1 MREKILNVVKS
12 TGPVLPVEIVS
23 KIGGDSL
30 VANAYLS
37 ELVDGGQLK
46 KSEERIGSVN
56 LYFLEGQE
64 DQVKKRL
71 NELNINLTPRQFT
84 KKPIIKTKE
93 IEDKQKAFA
102 ERLSKIE
109 SEEYQRKKPKPKKSV
124 MSFTKKLISRA
135 KEEVIIQKP
144 KLISKIEKP
153 VQINSEPIIAEDFD
167 SFFDRAVS
175 YLNNGNLKVINENSE
190 ENICTI
196 RAPSAVGPIR
206 FHVRILDKKKLN
218 KTDIAES
225 YTAAI
230 EKKMPVIVITS
241 GEIAKT
247 AKKYLKEIGGLVR
260 VKALKV

>member
-1 MREKILNVVKS
+1 MREKILDVVKS

-23 KIGGDSL
+23 KTGGDSL

-37 ELVDGGQLK
+37 DLVDGGQLK

-71 NELNINLTPRQFT
+71 SELDINLTPRQFT
-84 KKPIIKTKE
+84 KKPVIKTKE
-93 IEDKQKAFA
+93 IGDKQKAFA

-109 SEEYQRKKPKPKKSV
+109 EDENQRKKEKPKKSV
-124 MSFTKKLISRA
+124 ISFTKNLISRA

-144 KLISKIEKP
+144 NIELKKSVLIP
-153 VQINSEPIIAEDFD
+153 VKPIISEEFD

-175 YLNNGNLKVINENSE
+175 YLNNWNLKVINENSE
-190 ENICTI
+190 NNTCTI
-196 RAPSAVGPIR
+196 RAPSAVWPMR

-260 VKALKV
+260 VKALKI